1 MKKLFSVFIIF
12 LLVIYL
18 FAESSDKVSTFILD
32 ELKYRIET
40 THPNPY
46 TKITQQE
53 FENKIETLKKEWNK
67 QSEEERY
74 FSLRHL
80 VALIGDAHTQ
90 IYKQLEN
97 DKALPFFALPYSG
110 HSVIVQVD
118 EKYKELVGKEL
129 IAINGI
135 KINKIF
141 KNLFSIISHDKEEWA
156 YINAHYEARLF
167 SRLKHIGT
175 IRKDDFANLKIR
187 DITTGKTKTL
197 KVAFSENMQIDKP
210 VFANLSPT
218 LFQSGYYRANFL
230 DDILFIQ
237 YNVCADFPDMPMKE
251 FATRI
256 EQLPKAKKII
266 VDLRNNTGGDSTVI
280 TPLLEVL
287 HDITKDRKIPLFTF
301 VGNRTFSSGVMA
313 ALDLKEI
320 GAILMGE
327 EMGWNGKFGEVQE
340 IELGDD
346 YILFCST
353 KDFSESLQDVNLHP
367 DIIMTQDP
375 KDLNAGLDTL
385 IETVRKM
392 ELQKDSD

>member
-1 MKKLFSVFIIF
+1 MKKLFSIFIIS
-12 LLVIYL
+12 LLVVYL
-18 FAESSDKVSTFILD
+18 FAESNDKAPISIFE
-32 ELKYRIET
+32 ELKRQIES

-53 FENKIETLKKEWNK
+53 FESQIEILKKNWNK
-67 QSEEERY
+67 QDAMQQY

-90 IYKQLEN
+90 VFKPTEN
-97 DKALPFFALPYSG
+97 DKVLPFFALPYGG
-110 HSVIVQVD
+110 HSIIVQA
-118 EKYKELVGKEL
+118 EEAYKELAGKEL

-135 KINKIF
+135 KIKAILQ
-141 KNLFSIISHDKEEWA
+141 KLFSIISYDKEEWA
-156 YINAHYEARLF
+156 YLNAHHESRLF
-167 SRLKHIGT
+167 S
-175 IRKDDFANLKIR
+175 NLKYVGAIKKGNVVGIKIK

-197 KVAFSENMQIDKP
+197 KVAFSENMQINNP
-210 VFANLSPT
+210 VFANLAPT

-251 FATRI
+251 FASRI
-256 EQLPKAKKII
+256 KQLPEAKKII

-287 HDITKDRKIPLFTF
+287 RDITKDRKIPLFSF

-313 ALDLKEI
+313 AIDLKEI

-327 EMGWNGKFGEVQE
+327 EMGWNGKFGEVKE
-340 IELGDD
+340 IQLSDG
-346 YILFCST
+346 YTLFCST
-353 KDFSESLQDVNLHP
+353 RDFSESLQDVNLHP
-367 DIIMTQDP
+367 DIIMKQNI
-375 KDLNAGLDTL
+375 KDLEAGLDTL
-385 IETVRKM
+385 VEAIRKI
-392 ELQKDSD
+392 